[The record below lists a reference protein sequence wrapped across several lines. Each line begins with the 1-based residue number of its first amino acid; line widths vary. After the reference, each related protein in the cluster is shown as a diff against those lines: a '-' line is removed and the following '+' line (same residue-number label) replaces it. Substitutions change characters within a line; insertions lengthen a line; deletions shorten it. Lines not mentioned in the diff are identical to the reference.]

1 MEIWT
6 RHKGVAISD
15 HCDNFIYELARHEHK
30 EKGRIHC
37 PQHVPEELH
46 SQHYGSH
53 GHSTIY
59 NTNIN
64 HSSSRCISTEIT
76 RLSFVALD
84 QLAFMS
90 YDNMLGY
97 APFIWL

>member
-1 MEIWT
+1 MEIWA
-6 RHKGVAISD
+6 RRKGVAISD
-15 HCDNFIYELARHEHK
+15 HYDNFIYELARNEHK
-30 EKGRIHC
+30 EKGRTHC

-53 GHSTIY
+53 DHPTIN

-97 APFIWL
+97 VPFIWF

>member
-1 MEIWT
+1 MEIWA
-6 RHKGVAISD
+6 RRKGVAISD
-15 HCDNFIYELARHEHK
+15 HCDNFNNELARNEHK
-30 EKGRIHC
+30 EKGRTHC

-46 SQHYGSH
+46 SQHYGSYDQTPIH
-53 GHSTIY
+53 

-76 RLSFVALD
+76 RLSFVALG

-90 YDNMLGY
+90 FDNMLGY